1 MTSDKDAKLT
11 VRSVKGTGR
20 DSVTLSSENSDTQ
33 SSVVVM
39 DVLGI
44 EREISVQGSSVSIEV
59 ANEKEM
65 KIKVSGD
72 AAEVKV
78 DGKELELS
86 GNEAKV
92 SFFAAK
98 GANPMEAADMF
109 CDLSVD
115 KDSQLSGT
123 AEAYVTW
130 SAETAGD
137 VEVITKVKDEKGN
150 VIAEQKEKKTLNP
163 GLQKVNVVFDKVKAE
178 LGAISGEFKAVCEMT
193 LVDSE
198 KNEIHISQPGITVKR
213 ENQPTQTP
221 TPSPGG
227 NRPNILGI
235 VITPTPIPTVT
246 PEETITP
253 VPTPDVTE
261 EPVQTE
267 KPTPAPTKR
276 PDVSKKNS
284 VPKKGKVLTAGSLKY
299 IVLKSSKKEGTVAVY
314 GSKKENAKKVV
325 IPKKVKLNGYSFK
338 VTAIRQNAFA
348 KMQKLTEV
356 EIGKNV
362 KKIGKRAFKNCK
374 NLEFVMIGENVAK
387 IETQAFAGC
396 TKLNRIL
403 VKSDK
408 IKSVGA
414 DAFKGI
420 TSKAIVKTSKNK
432 WRQYCRM
439 FMNTRKMSQNA
450 LFVINPVKLK
460 YKDRLY

>member
-1 MTSDKDAKLT
+1 M
-11 VRSVKGTGR
+11 
-20 DSVTLSSENSDTQ
+20 SSENSDTQ

-72 AAEVKV
+72 ATEVKV

-178 LGAISGEFKAVCEMT
+178 LGQF
-193 LVDSE
+193 
-198 KNEIHISQPGITVKR
+198 Q
-213 ENQPTQTP
+213 EN
-221 TPSPGG
+221 S
-227 NRPNILGI
+227 
-235 VITPTPIPTVT
+235 
-246 PEETITP
+246 
-253 VPTPDVTE
+253 
-261 EPVQTE
+261 
-267 KPTPAPTKR
+267 
-276 PDVSKKNS
+276 
-284 VPKKGKVLTAGSLKY
+284 
-299 IVLKSSKKEGTVAVY
+299 
-314 GSKKENAKKVV
+314 
-325 IPKKVKLNGYSFK
+325 
-338 VTAIRQNAFA
+338 
-348 KMQKLTEV
+348 
-356 EIGKNV
+356 
-362 KKIGKRAFKNCK
+362 
-374 NLEFVMIGENVAK
+374 
-387 IETQAFAGC
+387 
-396 TKLNRIL
+396 
-403 VKSDK
+403 
-408 IKSVGA
+408 
-414 DAFKGI
+414 
-420 TSKAIVKTSKNK
+420 
-432 WRQYCRM
+432 RQY
-439 FMNTRKMSQNA
+439 
-450 LFVINPVKLK
+450 VKWH
-460 YKDRLY
+460 